1 MKEELLDKKENGW
14 KEIDEG
20 RKNEIFDFC
29 NGYMDLDRKS
39 VV

>member
-20 RKNEIFDFC
+20 RKNEIF
-29 NGYMDLDRKS
+29 GDRRRKKK
-39 VV
+39 